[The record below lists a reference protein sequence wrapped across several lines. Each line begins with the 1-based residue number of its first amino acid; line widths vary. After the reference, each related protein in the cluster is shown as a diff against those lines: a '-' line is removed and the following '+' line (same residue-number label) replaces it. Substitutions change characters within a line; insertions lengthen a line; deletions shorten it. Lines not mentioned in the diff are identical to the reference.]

1 MKSGILL
8 GGSPWGGVNTKI
20 SAGMQAE
27 LTRYDISYKSNMM
40 LGYRFRVPHYDIPAF
55 LDIDAMMGLNNWNSA
70 YKEKSNTPE
79 PGNGVI
85 SKLKMYKKW
94 QCWMYNFWQYA
105 MYRFNIL
112 LTISILLFY
121 FIFFIKKSLSV
132 IHSVT
137 VPFKLYHLTMIK
149 QSVKYCC
156 CQHLVIKCFCP
167 LTGGFVG
174 CDYH

>member
-1 MKSGILL
+1 MLIEKEYLPNNLLPVPISKTHIFSNLNHRRKRFMK
-8 GGSPWGGVNTKI
+8 
-20 SAGMQAE
+20 
-27 LTRYDISYKSNMM
+27 Y
-40 LGYRFRVPHYDIPAF
+40 
-55 LDIDAMMGLNNWNSA
+55 
-70 YKEKSNTPE
+70 
-79 PGNGVI
+79 GVI

>member
-1 MKSGILL
+1 METKYGFKKLSLSEFEQWLKELRVSRTVLTIQQHHTYIPSYILFDGDNHFERQKAMKDHHINANG
-8 GGSPWGGVNTKI
+8 W
-20 SAGMQAE
+20 A
-27 LTRYDISYKSNMM
+27 DI
-40 LGYRFRVPHYDIPAF
+40 GQHFTIFPD
-55 LDIDAMMGLNNWNSA
+55 
-70 YKEKSNTPE
+70 
-79 PGNGVI
+79 GVI

>member
-1 MKSGILL
+1 MCKARIITFITCCLVAVGVSAQMKSGILL

-79 PGNGVI
+79 PGNGPQYD
-85 SKLKMYKKW
+85 LP
-94 QCWMYNFWQYA
+94 YNYSAQNNYFYGAVAVTANYA
-105 MYRFNIL
+105 LFNNFSAGL
-112 LTISILLFY
+112 GLAPTYWFS
-121 FIFFIKKSLSV
+121 
-132 IHSVT
+132 
-137 VPFKLYHLTMIK
+137 
-149 QSVKYCC
+149 
-156 CQHLVIKCFCP
+156 
-167 LTGGFVG
+167 TGGEESSKKVDVPLMAMIG
-174 CDYH
+174 L